1 MIYDINLLV
10 KRKSKV
16 TKSTILLIT
25 ILSVLCVTVIAI
37 YGVIY
42 PLNKVSNL
50 KAEIEDKKTE
60 LASYTYNEAIYYQ
73 VQQELEET
81 RNTLSSLNNLK
92 ENEFK
97 SIWLFETIEDIIPV
111 DVKIYELNYGQGL
124 LSMKGNSPTYKNI
137 AQFIVKASEVDGM
150 SNVKTTQV
158 MIDNNEDEVKYAFD
172 LSVIINSPEELITS
186 NSSEDMTGEEA
197 AKSETN

>member
-92 ENEFK
+92 ENKFK

-124 LSMKGNSPTYKNI
+124 LSMKGISPTYKNI

>member
-124 LSMKGNSPTYKNI
+124 LSMKGISPTYKNI

-158 MIDNNEDEVKYAFD
+158 MKDNNEDEVKYAFD
-172 LSVIINSPEELITS
+172 LSVNINSPEELITS

>member
-81 RNTLSSLNNLK
+81 RNTLSFLNNLK
-92 ENEFK
+92 ENKFK

-124 LSMKGNSPTYKNI
+124 LSMKGISPTYKNI

>member
-124 LSMKGNSPTYKNI
+124 LSMKGISPTYKNI